1 MRWVCDGHAVGLRT
15 GTMRMS
21 LDDTML
27 EIGKEMGKKEWV
39 WRGEARRGEEWTE
52 WLAIWF
58 INQLAVWRAG

>member
-1 MRWVCDGHAVGLRT
+1 
-15 GTMRMS
+15 MS